1 MVQQTQQNAEKET
14 RQRIKGVFSTQELR
28 KVGTGTT
35 TRKVIQKSY
44 WFVEEDETGKIT
56 VQPLNANYVPSGP
69 VQVIPLEELIARFA
83 PEPEFYIQTVYPRMR
98 ELVKTVARADRYRQR
113 GETYSAEYEYSN
125 ALKVDIENV
134 RANFGLGLTYLDR
147 GEKSKAEDI
156 FSRLVKLEAAYQPEH
171 KHLFNEFGIKLRKTK
186 MLDEALSYYQR
197 ALELS
202 KNDENLYCNL
212 ARVYVEKGNNEAA
225 IDALASSLQINPS
238 FDTAVKF
245 LKWLMEKRLV
255 PPARVEQVKKLIAA
269 SQSKVAANVTDKRIE
284 TPEKASSASE
294 TSV

>member
-238 FDTAVKF
+238 FDAAVKF

-255 PPARVEQVKKLIAA
+255 PPARVEQVKKLIAV
-269 SQSKVAANVTDKRIE
+269 SQNKAAANVADKRIE
-284 TPEKASSASE
+284 TPEKAPSASE
-294 TSV
+294 TSA

>member
-1 MVQQTQQNAEKET
+1 MSQTPQNSEKET

-44 WFVEEDETGKIT
+44 WFVEEDEAGTIT
-56 VQPLNANYVPSGP
+56 VQPLNGNYVPSGP
-69 VQVIPLEELIARFA
+69 LQTIPLEDLIAKFA

-156 FSRLVKLEAAYQPEH
+156 FSRLVKLEATYQPEH
-171 KHLFNEFGIKLRKTK
+171 KHLFNEFGMKLRKTK
-186 MLDEALSYYQR
+186 MLDEALTYYQQ

-212 ARVYVEKGNNEAA
+212 ARVYAEKGDNEAA
-225 IDALASSLQINPS
+225 IDALANSLQINPS
-238 FDTAVKF
+238 FDVAVKF
-245 LKWLMEKRLV
+245 LGWLMEKKLV
-255 PPARVEQVKKLIAA
+255 PPTRTEQVKKLIASVRNAAGQGKNAGKAQAVA
-269 SQSKVAANVTDKRIE
+269 SAPVQDAK
-284 TPEKASSASE
+284 PSA
-294 TSV
+294 

>member
-212 ARVYVEKGNNEAA
+212 ARVHVEKGNNEAA